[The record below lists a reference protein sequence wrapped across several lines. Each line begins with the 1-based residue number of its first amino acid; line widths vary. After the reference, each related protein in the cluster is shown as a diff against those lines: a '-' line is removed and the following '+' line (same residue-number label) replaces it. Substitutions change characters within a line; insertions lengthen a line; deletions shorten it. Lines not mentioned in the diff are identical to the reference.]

1 MSFDSPHN
9 FITSMTLYYTV
20 S

>member
-1 MSFDSPHN
+1 MSTN
-9 FITSMTLYYTV
+9 FITSMTTYCP